1 MDLNKFNKMFSVFT
15 IRQKLWGGSVL
26 MISIMVLTVVV
37 TYFNTSETQ
46 RKVSHLSNEIQPA
59 YVAAMN
65 LNNQIKQAS
74 TSMGFY
80 LLTKEELHKKN
91 YENYLSAIDRAT
103 IDFKNTSYARKN
115 DFTKNN
121 IAQIEKLTSQF
132 KNYKAKLVELAT
144 TYDKNYIAVG
154 FASTNLNPINQDL
167 LQAISNMILSESG
180 EAATDQRKQLLMTLD
195 DIRYSWSSVVNNARI
210 FLIYGSDEVLSN
222 IKLYTDKV
230 GNLIDKLNTF
240 KDILTFEQ
248 EEYLPVID
256 KLRKQWLDNFQ
267 KLLEIHRGEMA
278 RTDAYL
284 IRTEIG
290 PVLAQ
295 LNKTLNDLIQ
305 RYRSIMS
312 ETNNQVI
319 NQATKTNSMV
329 GTLFGFGVI
338 TLLLISWFMARSIT
352 TPLKAA
358 LSAMNDVAEGE
369 GDLTRRLNDI
379 GQDEIAHLGS
389 GFNRFVSKIREILIE
404 VRRTSEGLTDSARN
418 MTAITEDSSSTVQK
432 QKLETDHIASAI
444 TEMSIT
450 AQEVLR
456 HAVSVSD
463 AAKNADSE
471 TSEGRR
477 IVNEA
482 IKSVRDLEQETQNL
496 SDMMQ
501 KLGSEIQNVGTVLD
515 VIQNITEQTNLLAL
529 NAAIEAARAG
539 EQGRGFAV
547 VADEVRTLATKTT
560 QSTLEIQSII
570 ESIQRDAKTVV
581 ENAHHN
587 QDIAKSTTDLATKAG
602 CSLDEIANAVTDAT
616 DKATQIATI
625 TQQQSAVA
633 VEISRN
639 IENITVLADHTA
651 QLSNDVSEGSQEQQ
665 QLSESLLKMVARF
678 KL

>member
-1 MDLNKFNKMFSVFT
+1 
-15 IRQKLWGGSVL
+15 
-26 MISIMVLTVVV
+26 MVLTVVV

-59 YVAAMN
+59 YIAAMS

-74 TSMGFY
+74 TAMGFY

-91 YENYLSAIDRAT
+91 YENYLVEIDKAIA
-103 IDFKNTSYARKN
+103 DFKNTAFAKENEY
-115 DFTKNN
+115 TKNS
-121 IAQIEKLTSQF
+121 IKHIENLTSRF
-132 KNYKAKLVELAT
+132 KNYKANLIELAT
-144 TYDKNYIAVG
+144 TYDKNFVAVG

-180 EAATDQRKQLLMTLD
+180 EAASNERKQLLITLE

-210 FLIYGSDEVLSN
+210 FLIYGSNEVLTN
-222 IKLYTDKV
+222 INLYTDKV
-230 GNLIDKLNTF
+230 GNLLEKLKSF

-248 EEYLPVID
+248 EEYLPVIS
-256 KLRKQWLDNFQ
+256 KLREQWLENFK
-267 KLLEIHRGEMA
+267 KLLKIHQGEMA

-290 PVLAQ
+290 PILAQ
-295 LNKTLNDLIQ
+295 LDKTLRDLIQ
-305 RYRSIMS
+305 HYHSIMS
-312 ETNNQVI
+312 ETNNLVI
-319 NQATKTNSMV
+319 NQATNTNNMV
-329 GTLFGFGVI
+329 GSLFGFGVI
-338 TLLLISWFMARSIT
+338 ILLLISWFMARSIT

-358 LSAMNDVAEGE
+358 LSAMNDIAEGE
-369 GDLTRRLNDI
+369 GDLTHRLNDI
-379 GQDEIAHLGS
+379 GRDEIAHLGS
-389 GFNRFVSKIREILIE
+389 GFNSFVSKIREILVE
-404 VRRTSEGLTDSARN
+404 VRRTSDGLTDSARN
-418 MTAITEDSSSTVQK
+418 MTSITEDSSSTVQK

-450 AQEVLR
+450 SQEVLR

-471 TSEGRR
+471 TNEGRR

-482 IKSVRDLEQETQNL
+482 INSVRELEQETQNL
-496 SDMMQ
+496 SNMMQ

-560 QSTLEIQSII
+560 HSTLEIQSII
-570 ESIQRDAKTVV
+570 ESIQRDAKSVV

-587 QDIAKSTTDLATKAG
+587 QDIAKSTTNLAAKAG
-602 CSLDEIANAVTDAT
+602 HSLDEIANAVSDAT

-633 VEISRN
+633 AEISRN

-651 QLSNDVSEGSQEQQ
+651 QLSNNVSDRSQQQQ
-665 QLSESLLKMVARF
+665 QLSESLFKLVARF